1 MSIKHKIRQIETEIN
16 RKTRGTALQDLL
28 SLNYKHKGEPFNSID
43 EMLKDLNVIEEPPF
57 PDEQIIRLIQNKLLS
72 YESPEMQGLYEKTIK
87 EMREAM

>member
-28 SLNYKHKGEPFNSID
+28 SPNYKHKGEPFNSID
-43 EMLKDLNVIEEPPF
+43 EMLKALNVIEEPPF
-57 PDEQIIRLIQNKLLS
+57 TDEQIIRLIQNKLLS

-87 EMREAM
+87 EMRESM